1 VKKTTKCDI
10 FARRN
15 VQMFKHWKLLGKILL
30 TKWQAMMGYEI
41 CKMEKQSVSD
51 WGVKNE
57 TPQPPATIYCLFY

>member
-1 VKKTTKCDI
+1 
-10 FARRN
+10 
-15 VQMFKHWKLLGKILL
+15 MFKHWKLLGKILL